1 MYGACTVLVRCFFMV
16 SYGANRLL
24 CIHYGREEE
33 DIENVGSVCFSHKYR
48 SRGGMDDGV
57 AYFSDGVVAP
67 TGNTGNSNSKNSV
80 GLIPLPQYYWKDENI
95 LRYADP

>member
-1 MYGACTVLVRCFFMV
+1 
-16 SYGANRLL
+16 
-24 CIHYGREEE
+24 
-33 DIENVGSVCFSHKYR
+33 
-48 SRGGMDDGV
+48 MDDGV